1 MIDIKEMQS
10 EFESFMHSAC
20 GGRAIIGMFEVDANG
35 DYVSPTIYATFYGW
49 QAATAARDAEIAAL
63 KESGPLMERGTD
75 DDGKPF
81 MGTMHQVLQ
90 DYRSA
95 ADAEAREADR
105 LNTQIVALKAEIG
118 TERTTASPWKLMD
131 SFPPVDL
138 SVGLRK
144 VILWDSRCKA
154 HRIGHPLLENTS
166 DCTHWMA
173 LPASPA
179 IQQGGVV

>member
-10 EFESFMHSAC
+10 EFEAFMHSAC

-49 QAATAARDAEIAAL
+49 QAATALAKAA
-63 KESGPLMERGTD
+63 
-75 DDGKPF
+75 
-81 MGTMHQVLQ
+81 Q
-90 DYRSA
+90 
-95 ADAEAREADR
+95 
-105 LNTQIVALKAEIG
+105 
-118 TERTTASPWKLMD
+118 WKLMD
-131 SFPPVDL
+131 NFPPVDL

-144 VILWDSRCKA
+144 VILWDSRLKA

-173 LPASPA
+173 LAASPA
-179 IQQGGVV
+179 TRQGGVV